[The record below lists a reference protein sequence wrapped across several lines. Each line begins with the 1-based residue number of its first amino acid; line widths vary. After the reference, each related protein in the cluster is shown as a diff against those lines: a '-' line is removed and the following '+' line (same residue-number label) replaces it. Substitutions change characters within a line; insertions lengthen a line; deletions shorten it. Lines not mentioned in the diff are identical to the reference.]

1 MFTLQVE
8 VRRSDVQSS
17 WSGLRPL
24 AMDPN
29 AADTASASR
38 DHIVTQDPDGLI
50 TVTGELEIL
59 QLP

>member
-1 MFTLQVE
+1 M
-8 VRRSDVQSS
+8 QSA

-38 DHIVTQDPDGLI
+38 DHIVTQDPDSLI
-50 TVTGELEIL
+50 TVTGKDHD
-59 QLP
+59 P

>member
-1 MFTLQVE
+1 M
-8 VRRSDVQSS
+8 QSA

-38 DHIVTQDPDGLI
+38 TTLSRATPTASSPSQVAADTPRAARSSLGKHLFD
-50 TVTGELEIL
+50 
-59 QLP
+59 